1 MKMKLNS
8 LFFIFACVFCQNL
21 YAEDI
26 DLYVNYEVSDEE
38 KLRVLLVFDTSL
50 SMAYSIENG
59 KRCAGEKN
67 VLILCPEG
75 SRLEVAQNAM
85 IQLIKDNPDIEFGLM
100 RLKKGTGGYL
110 SHKIGTNHNVIIA
123 TLASWDVKTLELGT
137 PLAESFVEAWRYLTG
152 DEIYF
157 ANYVKEEERDTS
169 AEYKDRYISPFTYKS
184 GDPLRCDNNVNILL
198 MTDGAPL
205 YDKNEDNFIIDLYSK
220 IYGSVPKATRNNYLA
235 TMATLFHGL
244 ENEERDLFPKSS
256 VIDGANVYTVGF
268 GKGLGN
274 KAEEILDV
282 TAENGGGSFIRA
294 ESPEELSKA
303 FADTVKRIR
312 EVNSTFSSP
321 SVASNNSDK
330 LSHRDS
336 VYFPMFLPSNNARW
350 RGNLKKL
357 KVSGGSVVD
366 ANSKIAVD
374 SDGAILSTAKTF
386 WSEDTAL
393 PDGNIV
399 QSGGVNAYLEKQ
411 NSIAFARG
419 SRKVI
424 SNLKD
429 DILRHL
435 TPRNVIDYYGGV
447 IQTAIEFGAEGA
459 KVKDIFAWVNWSR
472 GLDVDDVN
480 KDGSIWDTREDVF
493 GDPLHSKPVTIDYGK
508 GDVRILIGTNAGYLH
523 MFQDKNDVLKES
535 WAFIPRSLYKIIKP
549 LRDKEKRTKVY
560 GVDGPISIFFDDKD
574 NDGVVNG
581 SDRVWAF
588 FGLRRGGNEYY
599 ALNITN
605 PNKPALMWGGPLVG
619 GTGDFK
625 ELAQTWSK
633 PQVTYIN
640 LKGYENRPLLVFGA
654 GYDTNKDN
662 SISADS
668 KGRGLYIV
676 DAQTGKRLWALTNS
690 EGGFKGEHSIASDIH
705 LLDSDYDGYTDRLYA
720 SDTGGGV
727 WRVDLATNNKK
738 NWTHFQLAKLGNNNR
753 RFFYE
758 PYVSR
763 TLFSKV
769 TETTLDGETTYSR
782 IDTPFDAV
790 LIGSGD
796 RTDPLNLKV
805 SDKLYMVRDVNTVT
819 RSFEEDEIPDLI
831 WQSDLMNVNSD
842 PFAKVTDSLKDFV
855 ELEADLAE
863 KDGWFYNLGW
873 GEKVTSKA
881 TVLGGVA
888 YFTTYKPDTSSSS
901 DLQCSIA
908 EGQGYLYAFHLHYG
922 TKVYDWR
929 RTPTA
934 AELPDTPTMYVE
946 DGEVFILQLPNEDSN
961 CTTNCKKTAP
971 KVINGPTPSV
981 DENGKVQLYDEE
993 PLKLEVH
1000 QSYIYKQEQNDN
1012 SL

>member
-26 DLYVNYEVSDEE
+26 DLYVNYDVAEDE
-38 KLRVLLVFDTSL
+38 KLRVLLVFDTSN
-50 SMAYSIENG
+50 SMAFSIETG
-59 KRCAGEKN
+59 KVCRSKGKLA
-67 VLILCPEG
+67 LCPEG
-75 SRLEVAQNAM
+75 SRLEVAQEAM
-85 IQLIKDNPDIEFGLM
+85 ITLINDNSDIEFGLM
-100 RLKKGTGGYL
+100 RLIKGTGGYVIHGIGT
-110 SHKIGTNHNVIIA
+110 SHKKIKNTIRN
-123 TLASWDVKTLELGT
+123 WDVTSLQAGT
-137 PLAESFVEAWRYLTG
+137 PLVETITEGWRYLTG
-152 DEIYF
+152 DEISY
-157 ANYVKEEERDTS
+157 ANLVDPMERDIS
-169 AEYKDRYISPFTYKS
+169 IEQSGKYISPFKQYS
-184 GDPLRCDNNVNILL
+184 GDPIRCDNSVNIIL
-198 MTDGAPL
+198 MTDGEPYWDVGQNDYIKRL
-205 YDKNEDNFIIDLYSK
+205 YKSIYGTEPEAVGKSHLPSMATILHGKKNENRD
-220 IYGSVPKATRNNYLA
+220 IYPET
-235 TMATLFHGL
+235 
-244 ENEERDLFPKSS
+244 S
-256 VIDGANVYTVGF
+256 VIDGANVYTIGF
-268 GKGLGN
+268 GKGLSKNAGD
-274 KAEEILDV
+274 ILQA
-282 TAENGGGSFIRA
+282 TADNGGGDYIFA

-303 FADTVKRIR
+303 FNNVLTDIR

-330 LSHRDS
+330 LSHRDA
-336 VYFPMFLPSNNARW
+336 VYFPMFLPSNDARW

-399 QSGGVNAYLEKQ
+399 QSGGVNAYLAKQ
-411 NSIAFARG
+411 NSIALARG
-419 SRKVI
+419 SRKII

-429 DILRHL
+429 DIIRHFRGLSIMAFYGTVGKAAAAFGDPSLR
-435 TPRNVIDYYGGV
+435 VS
-447 IQTAIEFGAEGA
+447 
-459 KVKDIFAWVNWSR
+459 DIYNLSNWSR
-472 GLDVDDVN
+472 GIDIYDE
-480 KDGSIWDTREDVF
+480 DGDGDRRETREDVF

-523 MFQDKNDVLKES
+523 MFKDKNDVLKES

-769 TETTLDGETTYSR
+769 TETTLDGEKTYSR

-796 RTDPLNLKV
+796 RTDPFNLKV
-805 SDKLYMVRDVNTVT
+805 NDKLYMIRDVNTVT

-831 WQSDLMNVNSD
+831 WQSDLMNVDSD

-863 KDGWFYNLGW
+863 KDGWYFNLGW
-873 GEKVTSKA
+873 GEKATSKA

-901 DLQCSIA
+901 DSQCSIA

-971 KVINGPTPSV
+971 KVINGPSPSV
-981 DENGKVQLYDEE
+981 DENGNVQLYDEE

-1000 QSYIYKQEQNDN
+1000 QSYIYKQEKNDN
-1012 SL
+1012 SS

>member
-26 DLYVNYEVSDEE
+26 DLYVNYDVAEDE
-38 KLRVLLVFDTSL
+38 KLRVLLVFDTSN
-50 SMAYSIENG
+50 SMAFSIETG
-59 KRCAGEKN
+59 KVCRSKGKLA
-67 VLILCPEG
+67 LCPEG
-75 SRLEVAQNAM
+75 SRLEVAQEAM
-85 IQLIKDNPDIEFGLM
+85 IKLINDNSDIEFGLM
-100 RLKKGTGGYL
+100 RLIKGTGGYVIHGIGT
-110 SHKIGTNHNVIIA
+110 SHKKIKNTIRN
-123 TLASWDVKTLELGT
+123 WDVTSLQAGT
-137 PLAESFVEAWRYLTG
+137 PLVETITEGWRYLTG
-152 DEIYF
+152 DEISY
-157 ANYVKEEERDTS
+157 ANLVDPMERDIS
-169 AEYKDRYISPFTYKS
+169 IEQSGKYISPFKHYS
-184 GDPLRCDNNVNILL
+184 GDPIRCDNSVNIIL
-198 MTDGAPL
+198 MTDGEPYWDVGQDDYIKRL
-205 YDKNEDNFIIDLYSK
+205 YKSIYGTEPEAVGKSHLPSMATILHGKKNENRD
-220 IYGSVPKATRNNYLA
+220 IYPET
-235 TMATLFHGL
+235 
-244 ENEERDLFPKSS
+244 S
-256 VIDGANVYTVGF
+256 VIDGANVYTIGF
-268 GKGLGN
+268 GKGLSKNAGD
-274 KAEEILDV
+274 ILQA
-282 TAENGGGSFIRA
+282 TADNGGGDYIFA

-303 FADTVKRIR
+303 FNNVLTDIR

-330 LSHRDS
+330 LSHRDA
-336 VYFPMFLPSNNARW
+336 VYFPMFLPSNDARW

-399 QSGGVNAYLEKQ
+399 QSGGVNAYLAKQ
-411 NSIAFARG
+411 NSIALARG
-419 SRKVI
+419 SRKII

-429 DILRHL
+429 DIIRHFRGLSIMAFYGTVGKAAAAFGDPSLR
-435 TPRNVIDYYGGV
+435 VS
-447 IQTAIEFGAEGA
+447 
-459 KVKDIFAWVNWSR
+459 DIYNLSNWSR
-472 GLDVDDVN
+472 GIDIYDE
-480 KDGSIWDTREDVF
+480 DGDGDRRETREDVF

-574 NDGVVNG
+574 SDGVVNG

-605 PNKPALMWGGPLVG
+605 PNKPALMWRGPIVG

-633 PQVTYIN
+633 PKVTFIN

-676 DAQTGKRLWALTNS
+676 DAETGKHVWALTNS

-796 RTDPLNLKV
+796 RTDPFNLKV
-805 SDKLYMVRDVNTVT
+805 NDKLYMIRDMNTVT

-842 PFAKVTDSLKDFV
+842 PFAKVTDSLNDFV

-863 KDGWFYNLGW
+863 KDGWYFNLGW
-873 GEKVTSKA
+873 GEKATSKA

-901 DLQCSIA
+901 DSQCSIA

-981 DENGKVQLYDEE
+981 DENGNVQLYDEE

>member
-26 DLYVNYEVSDEE
+26 DLYVNYDVAEDE
-38 KLRVLLVFDTSL
+38 KLRVLLVFDTSN
-50 SMAYSIENG
+50 SMAFSIETG
-59 KRCAGEKN
+59 KVCRSKGKLA
-67 VLILCPEG
+67 LCPEG
-75 SRLEVAQNAM
+75 SRLEVAQEAM
-85 IQLIKDNPDIEFGLM
+85 ITLINDNSDIEFGLM
-100 RLKKGTGGYL
+100 RLIKGTGGYVIHGIGT
-110 SHKIGTNHNVIIA
+110 SHKKIKNTIRN
-123 TLASWDVKTLELGT
+123 WDVTSLQAGT
-137 PLAESFVEAWRYLTG
+137 PLVETITEGWRYLTG
-152 DEIYF
+152 DEISY
-157 ANYVKEEERDTS
+157 ANLVDPMERDIS
-169 AEYKDRYISPFTYKS
+169 IEQSGKYISPFKQYS
-184 GDPLRCDNNVNILL
+184 GDPIRCDNSVNIIL
-198 MTDGAPL
+198 MTDGEPYWDVGQDDYIKRL
-205 YDKNEDNFIIDLYSK
+205 YKSIYGTEPEAVGKSHLPSMATILHGKKNENRD
-220 IYGSVPKATRNNYLA
+220 IYPET
-235 TMATLFHGL
+235 
-244 ENEERDLFPKSS
+244 S
-256 VIDGANVYTVGF
+256 VIDGANVYTIGF
-268 GKGLGN
+268 GKGLSKNAGD
-274 KAEEILDV
+274 ILQA
-282 TAENGGGSFIRA
+282 TADNGGGDYIFA

-303 FADTVKRIR
+303 FNNVLTDIR

-330 LSHRDS
+330 LSHRDA
-336 VYFPMFLPSNNARW
+336 VYFPMFLPSNDARW

-399 QSGGVNAYLEKQ
+399 QSGGVNAYLAKQ
-411 NSIAFARG
+411 NSIALARG
-419 SRKVI
+419 SRKII

-429 DILRHL
+429 DIIRHFRGLSIMAFYGTVGKAAAAFGDPSLR
-435 TPRNVIDYYGGV
+435 VS
-447 IQTAIEFGAEGA
+447 
-459 KVKDIFAWVNWSR
+459 DIYNLSNWSR
-472 GLDVDDVN
+472 GIDIYDE
-480 KDGSIWDTREDVF
+480 DGDGDRRETREDVF

-523 MFQDKNDVLKES
+523 MFKDKNDVLKES

-769 TETTLDGETTYSR
+769 TETTLDGEKTYSR

-796 RTDPLNLKV
+796 RTDPFNLKV
-805 SDKLYMVRDVNTVT
+805 NDKLYMIRDVNTVT

-831 WQSDLMNVNSD
+831 WQSDLMNVDSD

-863 KDGWFYNLGW
+863 KDGWYFNLGW
-873 GEKVTSKA
+873 GEKATSKA

-901 DLQCSIA
+901 DSQCSIA

-971 KVINGPTPSV
+971 KVINGPSPSV
-981 DENGKVQLYDEE
+981 DENGNVQLYDEE

-1000 QSYIYKQEQNDN
+1000 QSYIYKQEKNDN
-1012 SL
+1012 SS